1 VLRWTTLNYLSGG
14 AEHCSCRCGLGA
26 VITIDHI
33 GCDDE
38 VRALLGILEDA
49 SIWA

>member
-1 VLRWTTLNYLSGG
+1 VQNIVLVG
-14 AEHCSCRCGLGA
+14 CGLGRGDT
-26 VITIDHI
+26 VDHI

-49 SIWA
+49 SIWG